1 MVLEFDYY
9 VWNANEEQKAAVDK
23 AMAAVQ
29 KCMILSNRPDI
40 SIDVEF
46 VSTAGGGCVD
56 MEDGEFL
63 IEINSRMREVSIIK
77 TVLHEMI
84 HVKQYAEGRL
94 TQTEWM
100 GRPHPDLPYRELPWE
115 IEAYAREQELYS
127 YVA

>member
-23 AMAAVQ
+23 AVAVVQ

-127 YVA
+127 YVT

>member
-46 VSTAGGGCVD
+46 VSSAGGGCVD

-127 YVA
+127 YVT

>member
-23 AMAAVQ
+23 AMAVVQ

-46 VSTAGGGCVD
+46 VSSAGGGCVD

-63 IEINSRMREVSIIK
+63 IEINSRMREISIIK

-127 YVA
+127 YVT

>member
-23 AMAAVQ
+23 AMAVVQ

-127 YVA
+127 YVT

>member
-1 MVLEFDYY
+1 MVMEFDYY

-23 AMAAVQ
+23 AMAVVQ

-127 YVA
+127 YVT

>member
-46 VSTAGGGCVD
+46 VKRFSRIIS
-56 MEDGEFL
+56 L
-63 IEINSRMREVSIIK
+63 SEIKAERSLEGMILTRKGNRLSI
-77 TVLHEMI
+77 TP
-84 HVKQYAEGRL
+84 VKESHWHKIL
-94 TQTEWM
+94 SLE
-100 GRPHPDLPYRELPWE
+100 
-115 IEAYAREQELYS
+115 
-127 YVA
+127 

>member
-23 AMAAVQ
+23 AMVVVQ

-127 YVA
+127 YVT